1 MATLS
6 RSPAFKQ
13 RFTSGFAMLTQPRV
27 ALNKNQMR
35 RSASSI
41 QKLYLT

>member
-13 RFTSGFAMLTQPRV
+13 RFTSGFAMLTPAARGLEQEPDATLGLV
-27 ALNKNQMR
+27 DPKNC
-35 RSASSI
+35 I
-41 QKLYLT
+41 